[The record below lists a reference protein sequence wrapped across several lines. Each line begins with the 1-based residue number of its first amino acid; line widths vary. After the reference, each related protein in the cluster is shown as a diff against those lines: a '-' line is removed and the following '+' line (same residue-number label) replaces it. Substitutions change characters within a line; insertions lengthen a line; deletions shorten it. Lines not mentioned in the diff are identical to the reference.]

1 MGHLTMITH
10 GEKIKQKMATPS
22 FLTSTYISFLKKL
35 AISAFGV

>member
-1 MGHLTMITH
+1 MMMMMMIH

-22 FLTSTYISFLKKL
+22 FSNSTHISFLKKL